1 MSIIDIDKW
10 QEIFQT
16 LKSNKLRT
24 FLTAFGVFWGIFMLV
39 VMLGSGTGLQNGV
52 TDGFGDFATNSAF
65 VWTETTSMPYK
76 GYKRG
81 RFIHLNNGD
90 MEAIKQH
97 IPEIDLLAPRL
108 QAWGADANNVSR
120 GDKTG
125 AFTIHGDYPEFNLI
139 DPQNIV
145 QGRFLNLFDIQER
158 RKVAVIGSEVRK
170 ILFEEDE
177 NPVGEY
183 VKIKGLYWQV
193 IGVFEPGSQA
203 MSFGGDKAKTIFL
216 PFSSLQKAYNFGD
229 DVHYFSITAKN
240 GVPASLAEEKVI
252 TYLKKIKS
260 VHPDDDRAIGHFNVE
275 KEYQQMSGLFLGINV
290 LIWVVGIGT
299 LLAGVIGVSNIM
311 LIIVKERTKEIGI
324 QRAIGA
330 TPFRII
336 NQIITESVFLT
347 SFAGFFG
354 LAIGVF
360 LVAGV
365 NKAISGMGD
374 SVGMFKNPEV
384 DFNIALTALVVL
396 IIAGLF
402 AGLIPAKRAIDIK
415 PIEAL
420 RNE

>member
-1 MSIIDIDKW
+1 
-10 QEIFQT
+10 
-16 LKSNKLRT
+16 
-24 FLTAFGVFWGIFMLV
+24 
-39 VMLGSGTGLQNGV
+39 
-52 TDGFGDFATNSAF
+52 
-65 VWTETTSMPYK
+65 
-76 GYKRG
+76 
-81 RFIHLNNGD
+81 
-90 MEAIKQH
+90 
-97 IPEIDLLAPRL
+97 
-108 QAWGADANNVSR
+108 
-120 GDKTG
+120 
-125 AFTIHGDYPEFNLI
+125 
-139 DPQNIV
+139 
-145 QGRFLNLFDIQER
+145 
-158 RKVAVIGSEVRK
+158 
-170 ILFEEDE
+170 
-177 NPVGEY
+177 
-183 VKIKGLYWQV
+183 
-193 IGVFEPGSQA
+193 
-203 MSFGGDKAKTIFL
+203 
-216 PFSSLQKAYNFGD
+216 
-229 DVHYFSITAKN
+229 
-240 GVPASLAEEKVI
+240 
-252 TYLKKIKS
+252 
-260 VHPDDDRAIGHFNVE
+260 NVE